1 MVLEICSGDNA
12 TPEPVT
18 VVLGVGR
25 SKRWSRHFYDPLA
38 PIPPPGRSRKSNEAS
53 RKIPAA
59 KGELPEEIIVAKLGD
74 TQSPLSYSM
83 LSKSGDL
90 SMVNI
95 CSDPKLARSICG
107 VFPSLPMQLC
117 YDWRDQS
124 SFGSYSSWS
133 GLSLKMRCEV
143 ERPTRRIIETQDFTL
158 VARLDIYLYKATTIH
173 VRCRAMKIHSHGN
186 YAKPVSHHPQA
197 LKTREID
204 RLLRGLVVRLDTSK
218 GSIGRIGRC
227 KVLVVPETIIG
238 IDVGIPPKYVGGSV
252 KWISDLDYDEWG
264 IITLWEKVEQFG
276 YKRDEYR
283 CFAKTDN
290 GLIELVL
297 DLEVWNLVNS
307 VVRPKVVEIW
317 VIVRV
322 DGEDDSAENDTVG
335 DDSEEYE
342 SAKTENESVD
352 EELENFEGS
361 DCSIEARQVDDQD
374 FLKYTDPE
382 VEYTGDAKLVEA
394 GHNQHRRNMAAQ
406 AEIPAAEGEVQGNVP
421 IVEGDIQVNVATAE
435 EGIVQDFVAATVDSD
450 VQIN

>member
-1 MVLEICSGDNA
+1 MQGASGSRDGCQGN
-12 TPEPVT
+12 TT
-18 VVLGVGR
+18 FKLKLRCDGR
-25 SKRWSRHFYDPLA
+25 
-38 PIPPPGRSRKSNEAS
+38 
-53 RKIPAA
+53 
-59 KGELPEEIIVAKLGD
+59 
-74 TQSPLSYSM
+74 
-83 LSKSGDL
+83 
-90 SMVNI
+90 
-95 CSDPKLARSICG
+95 
-107 VFPSLPMQLC
+107 
-117 YDWRDQS
+117 
-124 SFGSYSSWS
+124 
-133 GLSLKMRCEV
+133 
-143 ERPTRRIIETQDFTL
+143 
-158 VARLDIYLYKATTIH
+158 
-173 VRCRAMKIHSHGN
+173 
-186 YAKPVSHHPQA
+186 
-197 LKTREID
+197 
-204 RLLRGLVVRLDTSK
+204 
-218 GSIGRIGRC
+218 
-227 KVLVVPETIIG
+227 

-335 DDSEEYE
+335 YDSEDYE
-342 SAKTENESVD
+342 SAETENESVD

-374 FLKYTDPE
+374 FLKYIDPE
-382 VEYTGDAKLVEA
+382 VEYTGDAKLVEE
-394 GHNQHRRNMAAQ
+394 GHNQHVEQRPINNELDLSDAGGIEGNLGESIRPNPPPELPSPLWLGRTFLCKEDFKDSRRNMTAQ
-406 AEIPAAEGEVQGNVP
+406 AEIPAAEGDVQVNVP

>member
-1 MVLEICSGDNA
+1 MQGASGSRDGCQGN
-12 TPEPVT
+12 TT
-18 VVLGVGR
+18 FKLKLRCDGR
-25 SKRWSRHFYDPLA
+25 
-38 PIPPPGRSRKSNEAS
+38 
-53 RKIPAA
+53 
-59 KGELPEEIIVAKLGD
+59 
-74 TQSPLSYSM
+74 
-83 LSKSGDL
+83 
-90 SMVNI
+90 
-95 CSDPKLARSICG
+95 
-107 VFPSLPMQLC
+107 
-117 YDWRDQS
+117 
-124 SFGSYSSWS
+124 
-133 GLSLKMRCEV
+133 
-143 ERPTRRIIETQDFTL
+143 
-158 VARLDIYLYKATTIH
+158 
-173 VRCRAMKIHSHGN
+173 
-186 YAKPVSHHPQA
+186 
-197 LKTREID
+197 
-204 RLLRGLVVRLDTSK
+204 
-218 GSIGRIGRC
+218 
-227 KVLVVPETIIG
+227 

-317 VIVRV
+317 VIVRL

-342 SAKTENESVD
+342 SAETENESVD

-374 FLKYTDPE
+374 FLKYTNPE
-382 VEYTGDAKLVEA
+382 VEYTGDAKLVEE
-394 GHNQHRRNMAAQ
+394 GHNQHVEQRPINSELDLSDAGGIEAQ
-406 AEIPAAEGEVQGNVP
+406 AEIPAAEGEVQVNVP